1 MQVLGSAQHQE
12 PDEDVKV
19 AEDDERRRSS
29 RATVVLLNELVS
41 LKFPYSVGVLLHFL
55 KCEAAWQTEME

>member
-1 MQVLGSAQHQE
+1 MQDLGPAQHQK

-29 RATVVLLNELVS
+29 RATVVLLDELVS
-41 LKFPYSVGVLLHFL
+41 LKFPYSVGVLLNFL
-55 KCEAAWQTEME
+55 KREAARQTQIE